1 MTIAERL
8 RMEADEDQCVP
19 LTPLLNAAADHI
31 ERLEDQLG
39 SLRRLKYPEPPQGQ
53 TLPNISWDS
62 RKRAP
67 KK

>member
-31 ERLEDQLG
+31 ERLEDQMA
-39 SLRRLKYPEPPQGQ
+39 SLRRL
-53 TLPNISWDS
+53 TLLNISWDS